1 MIETIKSALASSIN
15 IHHIEIIDDSARHAG
30 HAQNKGGGH
39 FIAHIISDDFNNKSR
54 IQRHQMVYAA
64 LGDLMKKEIHAF
76 SMKTQTID
84 EFSP

>member
-1 MIETIKSALASSIN
+1 MIDTIKSVLASHIN

-30 HAQNKGGGH
+30 HKQNKGGGH
-39 FIAHIISDDFNNKSR
+39 FIAHIISDDFKDKSL

-64 LGDLMKKEIHAF
+64 LGNLMKNEIHAF

-84 EFSP
+84 EFSL